1 MAQSTVYVVEEFLKK
16 IKLSKYK
23 NLLIGQGY
31 SEYTDIFTM
40 TEADLNSVHIMDATD
55 RNTILTAGLV
65 LLQYSLLNS
74 GCNLSI

>member
-1 MAQSTVYVVEEFLKK
+1 MAVVEDFLGR
-16 IKLSKYK
+16 IHLQKYK

-31 SEYTDIFTM
+31 AEENDIFAL
-40 TEADLNSVHIMDATD
+40 TEADLNSVHIMEATD

-65 LLQYSLLNS
+65 FLQYSLLNS